1 MTSTLKGTFGGGTP
15 SGEVASTI
23 ARHYVVFGVDERNTS
38 QLSVTE
44 HQPVRLV
51 TETDINRPVRL
62 RNRLFVIQSGGR
74 KTLVDRDV
82 SAALCIALLGL
93 LKLMR
98 GERPAPFT
106 DPAIRAAAAA
116 AAAAADAD
124 ADADDG
130 GARAGAVRGARRR
143 GIIDRRRRRRAVG
156 RGGANAR
163 RGIVRG
169 AAAVPLVRRRSSRV
183 AVRQSS

>member
-1 MTSTLKGTFGGGTP
+1 MTSTLKGTFGGGAP

-51 TETDINRPVRL
+51 TETDINNRPVRL

-106 DPAIRAAAAA
+106 DPAIRAAA

>member
-51 TETDINRPVRL
+51 TETDINNRPVRL

-93 LKLMR
+93 LRLMR

-106 DPAIRAAAAA
+106 DPAIRAA